1 MSDDGLRMTSHETTN
16 FGLRF
21 SASCAYNFGHIAIV
35 QCNQA
40 NIPFYKKFNFLEKL
54 NF

>member
-1 MSDDGLRMTSHETTN
+1 MSDYRLRITDYEIMN

-21 SASCAYNFGHIAIV
+21 LRSCAYNSSHIAIV

-40 NIPFYKKFNFLEKL
+40 NTPFYKKFNFSKKL